1 MTIRNNSVLKQSD
14 NEVEKQPYVIMS
26 AYRTLEVLK
35 AFAQAP
41 HRFGLSE
48 LTKQLGIEKNQLYRS
63 LKTLEEAGF
72 LVSDAQGQFSLGSI
86 ISDLNTA
93 VVLPSKKSLVEVAQP
108 YLDELVEKT
117 AETVNLFIRAGDL
130 AVCIDRRNSPQPV
143 KLTSALGLSVALHAG
158 AVPKA
163 MLAQLAKKEQ
173 NAVIKNLKNLPQYTQ
188 KTILNAKKLRQELE
202 LIKER
207 GYSISN
213 EDFDDSARGVGAAI
227 LDASNDVIAG
237 ISVGGPSF
245 RVNDEKLEVFGQLI
259 VQVAQTLSEAMGYL
273 GKSKEEKV

>member
-1 MTIRNNSVLKQSD
+1 MRNDSATKALDKEAD
-14 NEVEKQPYVIMS
+14 KQPYVIIS

-35 AFAQAP
+35 AFTQAP
-41 HRFGLSE
+41 HHFSLSD

-72 LVSDAQGQFSLGSI
+72 LVADTQGQFSLGSI

-93 VVLPSKKSLVEVAQP
+93 VILAHKKSLVEVAQP
-108 YLDELVEKT
+108 YLDELVAKT
-117 AETVNLFIRAGDL
+117 EETVNLFVRAGDL
-130 AVCIDRRNSPQPV
+130 AVCVDRRNSPQPV

-163 MLAQLAKKEQ
+163 MLANLDNKNKKSILA
-173 NAVIKNLKNLPQYTQ
+173 NLRNLPKYTQ
-188 KTILNAKKLRQELE
+188 KTTLDAQKLKKELE
-202 LIKER
+202 LIKQR

-227 LDASNDVIAG
+227 LDASNEVIAG

-245 RVNDEKLEVFGQLI
+245 RVNDEKLEAFGQLI
-259 VQVAQTLSEAMGYL
+259 VQVAQSLSEAMGYV
-273 GKSKEEKV
+273 GTSKEEKV